1 MPTGTFFRLPKEKR
15 QRLIDA
21 AWEEFTQVRFTEASI
36 NKIKKGRISRGAAF
50 TSILRIRRTCSAIC

>member
-1 MPTGTFFRLPKEKR
+1 MPTDTFFRLPKEKR

-36 NKIKKGRISRGAAF
+36 NKIIKGAHIPRGSF
-50 TSILRIRRTCSAIC
+50 YQYFC